1 MADRATPNLPS
12 RDLVATSQF
21 YARLGFRETFRDEGW
36 LIVERGPLQIEFF
49 PSAKQSPRQ
58 NIASCCIRVS
68 DLDRLHEAFIGAGLP
83 TSNRDVPRISSPVDQ
98 PWGFREFAV
107 VDPDGNLLRCLSPLA
122 TQGSEGG
129 RADKLQKRDGPRA
142 A

>member
-36 LIVERGPLQIEFF
+36 LILERGPIQHEFF
-49 PSAKQSPRQ
+49 PRSDLDPGA

-68 DLDRLHEAFIGAGLP
+68 DARSLHEAFGRAGLP
-83 TSNRDVPRISSPVDQ
+83 ASGRGMPRITPPVDQ
-98 PWGFREFAV
+98 PWGLREFAV
-107 VDPDGNLLRCLSPLA
+107 VDPDGNLLRCLSPLPTRTDGA
-122 TQGSEGG
+122 TPSG
-129 RADKLQKRDGPRA
+129 
-142 A
+142 